1 MNKIPVTLSK
11 LPVFQY
17 AHECHPLSYM
27 HPPTEHR
34 CDVLALTYF
43 AEGEWEWKLN
53 GETCRLGPNSCL
65 LTHPGLVTQ
74 GARLCGGSRHS
85 FYAIEV
91 RPFSDHQSGPPA
103 DPCYS
108 FLLPE
113 LVTCI
118 PADNLKAL
126 LKQVIH
132 YHTLGED
139 LSALG
144 FFLQALSLYEALGK
158 HQGVYNY
165 GRLYCNQIIRY
176 LGQNYDRP
184 LRLEEIAALVGLSTP
199 YCCKVF
205 HQEMGVSIMQYLN
218 QLRVNH
224 AKDYIQS
231 GKNSLKEIAALVGV
245 PNYSYFCRIFKQY
258 EFMSPSRFLR
268 LNSRNEENGFIFA
281 QYKDTSKAVYP
292 DGRVYHVKR
301 NENKIEI

>member
-1 MNKIPVTLSK
+1 MNKITVTLSK
-11 LPVFQY
+11 FPVFLY
-17 AHECHPLSYM
+17 ANKCHPLSYI
-27 HPPTEHR
+27 HQRTERHG
-34 CDVLALTYF
+34 DQLALTYI
-43 AEGEWEWKLN
+43 AEGDWEFILN
-53 GETCRLGPNSCL
+53 GKTCRLGPNSCF
-65 LTHPGLVTQ
+65 LTHPCLSVQ
-74 GARLCGGSRHS
+74 GAQMCGGGRHS
-85 FYAIEV
+85 YYAIEV
-91 RPFSDHQSGPPA
+91 RPFSDNRPA

-158 HQGVYNY
+158 HQEVYSY
-165 GRLYCNQIIRY
+165 GRLYCNQIIRF
-176 LGQNYDRP
+176 LDQNYGRP
-184 LRLEEIAALVGLSTP
+184 LRLEEISALVGLSTP

-205 HQEMGVSIMQYLN
+205 HREMGVSIMQYLN

-231 GKNSLKEIAALVGV
+231 GKYSLKEIAALAGI

-268 LNSRNEENGFIFA
+268 LNLRNAENGFIFA
-281 QYKDTSKAVYP
+281 QYKDTCKVVYP
-292 DGRVYHVKR
+292 DGMVYHVTR
-301 NENKIEI
+301 NENKIRF